1 MEKLLKQLYKS
12 YQSEDLK
19 DMSKEEL
26 IKLIEKQLD
35 ILDKGDLEAVIR
47 RQRHKDYQS
56 AYDQYTKATSKIV
69 GGLLELVDLF
79 ETTEVGKDEVLA
91 QITDILKK
99 DERMLISR
107 ELPHRLVGPILYAL
121 DKKDLDTSA
130 TLMSRRIQME
140 LDGGIYGDIRYRHT
154 DHIDRM
160 DLLDKFVGI
169 IAEQCDK
176 EQADKYIKEL
186 GEGKYTSR
194 YRIIDGLYYYVGEGY
209 MREMYEEA
217 KAKLPTAPT
226 KQDERTIK

>member
-1 MEKLLKQLYKS
+1 MEKLLKQLYQS
-12 YQSEDLK
+12 YKSEDLK

-35 ILDKGDLEAVIR
+35 ILDKRDLEAVIR
-47 RQRHKDYQS
+47 RQRYKDYQS
-56 AYDQYTKATSKIV
+56 AYDQYTKATSKV
-69 GGLLELVDLF
+69 VDGLLELVELF

-140 LDGGIYGDIRYRHT
+140 LDGGTYGDIRYRHA

-194 YRIIDGLYYYVGEGY
+194 YRIIDGHYYYVGEGY

-217 KAKLPTAPT
+217 KVGTQQKPT
-226 KQDERTIK
+226 KEKGREF